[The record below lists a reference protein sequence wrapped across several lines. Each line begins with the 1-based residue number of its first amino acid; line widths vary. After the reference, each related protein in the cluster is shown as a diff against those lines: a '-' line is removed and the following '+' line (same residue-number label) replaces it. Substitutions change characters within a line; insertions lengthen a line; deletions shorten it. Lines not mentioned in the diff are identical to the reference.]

1 MEKMDWKK
9 MGLYFLAGFGAY
21 ALYKKYTKP
30 EEEAEVIV
38 IESDEDEDTTA
49 SFTGTRW
56 QGKGRDITTDWQKG
70 NVFSNAS
77 GGRRLKVGPSGRV
90 RNTIVGLT
98 GNLTPEEANAQANRG
113 WFNGTTGKYSGR
125 YVGMNG
131 TNWQRNGQALNSGTN
146 WQDVNLNACGACAG

>member
-9 MGLYFLAGFGAY
+9 LGLYALAGFGAF
-21 ALYKKYTKP
+21 ALYKKYTT

-38 IESDEDEDTTA
+38 IEGDDTEDATA

-56 QGKGRDITTDWQKG
+56 QNSGRTNETNWQHG
-70 NVFSNAS
+70 NVFSNAA

-90 RNTIVGLT
+90 RNTADGLA
-98 GNLTPEEANAQANRG
+98 GDLTPGEAQAQASRG

-131 TNWQRNGQALNSGTN
+131 TDWQRNGQALSSGTN
-146 WQDVNLNACGACAG
+146 WQDVNLNACGSCA